1 MSHFVQTKGHSISG
15 TAVAVLGAI
24 AILSVAST
32 PAQAQM
38 EAYRIDAEHTNIG
51 FKVRHLFSKV
61 PGRFNKFE
69 GQIRL
74 DREDLTKG
82 SVEITIDAA
91 SIDTN
96 EPARDKHLRSDAFF
110 DVENHPKMTFKS
122 TKVREDGE
130 DRLKI
135 DGNLTIRGVTKPVIL
150 DVDVL
155 GFGKGYGFRAGFE
168 ARTRINRKDFGVS
181 WNDVVEGGG
190 YILGDDVDI
199 VLNVEAVRLKK
210 EKTASAAKN

>member
-1 MSHFVQTKGHSISG
+1 MNHVVRTIRKSITG
-15 TAVAVLGAI
+15 TAMVALGAI
-24 AILSVAST
+24 ALLSVTST
-32 PAQAQM
+32 TALAEM
-38 EAYRIDAEHTNIG
+38 ETYRIDAEHTNVG

-69 GQIRL
+69 GQIKL
-74 DREDLTKG
+74 DREDLTGG
-82 SVEITIDAA
+82 SVKIAIETA

-122 TKVREDGE
+122 TKVRKAGE
-130 DRLKI
+130 NKLKI
-135 DGNLTIRGVTKPVIL
+135 DGNLTIRGVTKPVTL

-155 GFGKGYGFRAGFE
+155 GFGRGYGFRGGFE
-168 ARTRINRKDFGVS
+168 ARTTIDRQDYGVS

-190 YILGDDVDI
+190 YILGNDVDI
-199 VLNVEAVRLKK
+199 VLNVEAVRLKRK
-210 EKTASAAKN
+210 KPASTTKP